1 MGMPNESIRKN
12 TFVWRIGK
20 SELFAIKTPST
31 TLLGDGVGVGFFVV
45 GVGVG
50 FFEVVFFG
58 VGVGFFGVFFFGVGV
73 GVGFFVLAASEL
85 WASPLVARPPN
96 RIRNNLREKLLMT
109 MDALSVLGRNRRGL
123 PFQSLSLRT

>member
-1 MGMPNESIRKN
+1 MPNESTRKN

-20 SELFAIKTPST
+20 SELFAMKTPST

-58 VGVGFFGVFFFGVGV
+58 VGFGFLGFGFFGV

-85 WASPLVARPPN
+85 
-96 RIRNNLREKLLMT
+96 
-109 MDALSVLGRNRRGL
+109 
-123 PFQSLSLRT
+123 

>member
-1 MGMPNESIRKN
+1 MPNESTRKN

-20 SELFAIKTPST
+20 SELFAMKTPST
-31 TLLGDGVGVGFFVV
+31 TLLGD

-58 VGVGFFGVFFFGVGV
+58 VGVGFLGFGFFGVGV

-85 WASPLVARPPN
+85 
-96 RIRNNLREKLLMT
+96 
-109 MDALSVLGRNRRGL
+109 
-123 PFQSLSLRT
+123 